1 MNKQNS
7 TTISRTTRTV
17 VGVSMM
23 ALAMIS
29 ITACGSNKNSDPT
42 TGGTT
47 TGSTVGEPNGTT
59 PPATTGGT
67 TAGTTTVVNPNA
79 PITGGNTT
87 GGAGISGNQNG
98 VAVSLPYAV
107 LQVNTA
113 ATTPSE
119 AYGVEF
125 LSYNPYC
132 FYAANPDPNYT
143 TTPNSFQ
150 AMAVYLGST
159 APTAGSYTVGGALTA
174 IDPNSGFEIATAC
187 AATGVKLGTGS
198 SISFTAIDTTAKT
211 ASGMATVT
219 LSDGTALTGSFT
231 TTSSCDAPTPAATAA
246 APVCTTI
253 TYK

>member
-1 MNKQNS
+1 M
-7 TTISRTTRTV
+7 SRTTRTF

-23 ALAMIS
+23 ALAMVS
-29 ITACGSNKNSDPT
+29 ITACGSSSNKKTDPT
-42 TGGTT
+42 DGTT
-47 TGSTVGEPNGTT
+47 TGS
-59 PPATTGGT
+59 
-67 TAGTTTVVNPNA
+67 VVS
-79 PITGGNTT
+79 GGNTT
-87 GGAGISGNQNG
+87 GTTPPVTGGTTVGNANTTTGGGNTTPGGAGITGNQNG

-159 APTAGSYTVGGALTA
+159 APKAGDYLVGGAVTA

-187 AATGVKLGTGS
+187 TATGAKLGAGS
-198 SISFTAIDTTAKT
+198 SITFTAIDTTAKT

-219 LSDGTALTGSFT
+219 LSDGSALTGSFT